1 MQYGQSTEQDFFALD
16 FLPLMASPM
25 TDWSSQ
31 YQFASIF
38 LQLGQDLQVTERST
52 YSVLDLLGD
61 VGGLF
66 DALRIMG
73 SFLVLPFASTA
84 LGSSLMLRILSL

>member
-1 MQYGQSTEQDFFALD
+1 
-16 FLPLMASPM
+16 MASPM

-84 LGSSLMLRILSL
+84 LGSSLMQRILSL